1 MQKYIIHHHIAVI
14 IASQLVP
21 CGWSECDGA
30 NYELFFTTKKILFIH
45 DFNFS
50 LSFFIFLCYF
60 FFTQAQFLSHTR
72 SQQAVR
78 VTVYIISVEMLLS
91 DGMAFVHFH
100 THMCRC
106 ICVSTVILFMNEYMA
121 QTLIKSEAGCFQ
133 LFQNVQQQRYE

>member
-1 MQKYIIHHHIAVI
+1 MSSFLLRKKY
-14 IASQLVP
+14 
-21 CGWSECDGA
+21 
-30 NYELFFTTKKILFIH
+30 
-45 DFNFS
+45 FS
-50 LSFFIFLCYF
+50 FMISIFLSLFSYF
-60 FFTQAQFLSHTR
+60 CVIFFTQAQFLSHTR

-121 QTLIKSEAGCFQ
+121 QTLIKSEAGCF
-133 LFQNVQQQRYE
+133 